1 MQTTIK
7 TAYNQLSRATQ
18 EQREEFYS
26 STLAY
31 EQGLVDKM
39 INAWESRD
47 LGSAHTNYRLEAGY
61 IHATKQNEKVTT
73 NTLRHLKDAEEYF
86 NSKLMQAAVKL
97 EGFGFTQEHI
107 SMEIDSAEL
116 DNNKGLS
123 FTIRGWDSV
132 AKCYAGRVAAR
143 LVWVDCYDK
152 QSHYRWIV
160 TLKDGIK
167 ATEEV
172 KEVVEEAVEVKGTQ
186 TKKEQV
192 MILHATGRT
201 TKEIQELLGGSIGYI
216 RTVIRENR

>member
-7 TAYNQLSRATQ
+7 TAYNQLSRATS
-18 EQREEFYS
+18 EQRESFYS

-116 DNNKGLS
+116 DNNRGLS
-123 FTIRGWDSV
+123 FVIRGWDRV
-132 AKCYAGRVAAR
+132 QKCYAGRVAAR
-143 LVWVDCYDK
+143 LVWVDCYEK
-152 QSHYRWIV
+152 RSHYRWIV

-167 ATEEV
+167 TDKVEEVVEV
-172 KEVVEEAVEVKGTQ
+172 KEEKGTQ

-192 MILHATGRT
+192 MILHNTGRK

>member
-1 MQTTIK
+1 MKTTIK
-7 TAYNQLSRATQ
+7 TAYNQLSRATS
-18 EQREEFYS
+18 EQRESFYS

-132 AKCYAGRVAAR
+132 AKCYAGRVKAR
-143 LVWVDCYDK
+143 LVWKQCWDK
-152 QSHYRWIV
+152 RWHYAFII

-167 ATEEV
+167 TDKVEEVVEV
-172 KEVVEEAVEVKGTQ
+172 KEEKGTQ

-192 MILHATGRT
+192 MFLHATGRT